1 MQDVIEPAWWLNCA
15 TDLQWKGIEY
25 VSSQQLK
32 GISFGQKYMDLF
44 LKYATTERDFK
55 LYGMYW
61 AVNSLAIS
69 PHTIFDPQLV
79 KTILTSS
86 NEGQHFLDELL
97 LTYNQSLEEVLN
109 QIVPNFSQTAFASV
123 NQ

>member
-15 TDLQWKGIEY
+15 TDLQWKGVEY

-44 LKYATTERDFK
+44 LKYATTKRDFK

-61 AVNSLAIS
+61 AVNSLAVS
-69 PHTIFDPQLV
+69 PCTIFDAQLV

-86 NEGQHFLDELL
+86 NEGKRFLDELL
-97 LTYNQSLEEVLN
+97 LAYGQSLDKVLN
-109 QIVPNFSQTAFASV
+109 QIIPNFSQTAFVSV

>member
-1 MQDVIEPAWWLNCA
+1 
-15 TDLQWKGIEY
+15 
-25 VSSQQLK
+25 
-32 GISFGQKYMDLF
+32 MDLF

-79 KTILTSS
+79 TTILTSS
-86 NEGQHFLDELL
+86 TEGQRFLDELL
-97 LTYNQSLEEVLN
+97 LAHGQSLDVVLN
-109 QIVPNFSQTAFASV
+109 QIVPTFSQTAYTPV